1 MKIAALVFDKLTLLD
16 IVGPAEVAQ
25 LCIEYDPQPLFDA
38 GAPSKASAA
47 VLEAARGTLTTVVR
61 DALGYD

>member
-1 MKIAALVFDKLTLLD
+1 MKIVALVFDKLTLLD

-25 LCIEYDPQPLFDA
+25 LCIEYDPQPPFDG
-38 GAPSKASAA
+38 GAPSKASAT
-47 VLEAARGTLTTVVR
+47 VLEAAWGTLTTVVR